1 MRTKHRHRD
10 GDTMV
15 CVTVTTRPA
24 VIDFADILEAVTVEP
39 DEFTGEAPWEHCDGY
54 DHELRPIRTSEEGD
68 SEASFHHDGRRQ
80 IVIVDT
86 DHGIYDY
93 LRANGASKQVAR
105 EAVARDRQ
113 RTIEQLIN
121 WYQNGWEWFY
131 VNCEYL
137 DASDGVGGVDDYD
150 YASGDC
156 AEECALNVAAELEDQ
171 GYTVT
176 GKPDR
181 RAGYLESRRYH
192 LRQNL
197 LLGTWR

>member
-1 MRTKHRHRD
+1 MKSEHRHRD

-15 CVTVTTRPA
+15 CVTVETLRA
-24 VIDFADILEAVTVEP
+24 VIDFADIREAVNVEP
-39 DEFTGEAPWEHCDGY
+39 DEFMSEAPWEHCDGY
-54 DHELRPIRTSEEGD
+54 EHIVRPIRSNEEGD
-68 SEASFHHDGRRQ
+68 SEAAFTYQGRRQ

-93 LRANGASKQVAR
+93 LRERGASRQVAR

-113 RTIEQLIN
+113 RTIEQLIG
-121 WYQNGWEWFY
+121 WYQDGWQWWS
-131 VNCEYL
+131 VHCDYL
-137 DASDGVGGVDDYD
+137 DADDGVGGVDCEE
-150 YASGDC
+150 YASGDLS
-156 AEECALNVAAELEDQ
+156 EEVALNVAHELESR
-171 GYTVT
+171 GFTVT

-197 LLGTWR
+197 LMGTWR